1 MKEAW
6 CYRPLCIKLVAARSS
21 AGPFLQQKQC
31 PMCSFECPSIAI
43 LLSHLRLVH
52 SNDPR
57 FLVCCGIN
65 SCTVTS
71 RSFSSLYTHIY
82 RHHPGAGI
90 KRLLK
95 LKEQRRVSQVA
106 INDIV
111 EHSKAQFDRTV
122 SILLAEVRS
131 HLAERGVNPSEL
143 DLDSAI
149 SKLNHPFSEMD
160 TKHKQDKYFREKL
173 GLIVS

>member
-1 MKEAW
+1 M
-6 CYRPLCIKLVAARSS
+6 S
-21 AGPFLQQKQC
+21 ALSTCSLAETVTTTADLDRLMGHDEKLQQR
-31 PMCSFECPSIAI
+31 SAA
-43 LLSHLRLVH
+43 LL
-52 SNDPR
+52 
-57 FLVCCGIN
+57 
-65 SCTVTS
+65 
-71 RSFSSLYTHIY
+71 
-82 RHHPGAGI
+82 
-90 KRLLK
+90 LLK

-111 EHSKAQFDRTV
+111 AHSKAQFDRTV
-122 SILLAEVRS
+122 SILVAEVRS

>member
-1 MKEAW
+1 MGYDEK
-6 CYRPLCIKLVAARSS
+6 
-21 AGPFLQQKQC
+21 LQQR
-31 PMCSFECPSIAI
+31 SAA
-43 LLSHLRLVH
+43 LL
-52 SNDPR
+52 
-57 FLVCCGIN
+57 
-65 SCTVTS
+65 
-71 RSFSSLYTHIY
+71 
-82 RHHPGAGI
+82 
-90 KRLLK
+90 LLK
-95 LKEQRRVSQVA
+95 LKEQRCVSQVA
-106 INDIV
+106 IDDIV
-111 EHSKAQFDRTV
+111 EHSKVQFDRTV